1 MADNIEKVTVPNGA
15 EESFAAR
22 WGSVVC
28 DYKLNGVT
36 VDLQDLLVA
45 VSEHRATAVE
55 GEVSPLATRMRR
67 RNSRL
72 DQLGTVLAELTK
84 GQSSFDSEA
93 TGTTKCDAFT
103 QATVK
108 VLDEFCAEL
117 GIGKNSEDYRMKKN
131 VDAFA
136 EKVKNAI
143 DTLNN
148 VSQNDMTRMQ
158 GLVDRRDEAYS
169 TATNLM
175 KSVSE
180 TRDNVI
186 RNY

>member
-1 MADNIEKVTVPNGA
+1 MADSIEKIIVPNGTD
-15 EESFAAR
+15 ESFAAR

-36 VDLQDLLVA
+36 VDFQDLMVA
-45 VSEHRATAVE
+45 VAEHRATAVE
-55 GEVSPLATRMRR
+55 GEVGPQTVRMRQ
-67 RNSRL
+67 RNERMEK
-72 DQLGTVLAELTK
+72 LGTALSELTK
-84 GQSSFDSEA
+84 MQSAFKSDDG
-93 TGTTKCDAFT
+93 GTTTRDSMSDAT
-103 QATVK
+103 WNILSEYAG
-108 VLDEFCAEL
+108 AL
-117 GIGKNSEDYRMKKN
+117 GISADAKDQKKS

-136 EKVKNAI
+136 EKVKNVI
-143 DTLNN
+143 DSLNN
-148 VSQNDMTRMQ
+148 ASQKDMTRME
-158 GLVDRRDEAYS
+158 GLVDRRDEAFT